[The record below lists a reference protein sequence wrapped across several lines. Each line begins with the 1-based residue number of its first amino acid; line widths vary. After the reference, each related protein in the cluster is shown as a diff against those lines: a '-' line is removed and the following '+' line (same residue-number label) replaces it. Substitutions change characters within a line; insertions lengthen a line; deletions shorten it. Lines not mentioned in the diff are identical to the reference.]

1 MDKPQDDFLG
11 ATLTDEDLKDIPK
24 PDLSGVSI
32 DDLVNDEHSSGINF
46 DDIKAEADK
55 ILTVKTRITHD
66 LVLREIIDNLIPIKF
81 RDLAGL
87 KPDEKI
93 KSKHLVVLTIREVLK
108 TAESLNCGLC
118 RHRDFIYSYNGE
130 YWEMLEK
137 EDLKVFL
144 AECAEKLS
152 INDITAD
159 YHRFKD
165 ELFQQFLS
173 TAYLPKP
180 ETNSKAVLIN
190 FQNGTG
196 EITKSGIKIRPF
208 NRADFLTHQLTFAY
222 DKTAS
227 FQKWQTFLDEVLPEK
242 DKNGTI
248 IDEEKSRQKVLAEYI
263 AYIFTKMKLEKTLI
277 LFGTGAN
284 GKSVFFEVIYALLG
298 KENISNYSLESL
310 SDQYYR
316 AMLANKL
323 LNYSSEISNRLQA
336 EKFKQLTS
344 GEPIE
349 ARLPYGQPMTLTNYA
364 KLAFNT
370 NELPKDVELTNAY
383 FRRFLIIPFDVTIP
397 EENWNQ
403 NLANEIIE
411 AELSGVFNWILEGLN
426 RLLRQGK
433 FSKCDAA
440 QKAVETYRA
449 ESDSVATFVDEYGY
463 QKSIDEFESL
473 ADLYPSYKNFCVD
486 NGFRPVHSRNL
497 AKRLEALGFDAG
509 KKAFGKIIYLSR
521 KK

>member
-1 MDKPQDDFLG
+1 MTSQ
-11 ATLTDEDLKDIPK
+11 PK
-24 PDLSGVSI
+24 TKVI
-32 DDLVNDEHSSGINF
+32 DADAF
-46 DDIKAEADK
+46 QAEAENFFTIQTK
-55 ILTVKTRITHD
+55 ITHD
-66 LVLREIIDNLIPIKF
+66 IVLREILDSLQKIVF
-81 RDLAGL
+81 REVAELE
-87 KPDEKI
+87 PDQEITQKI
-93 KSKHLVVLTIREVLK
+93 QIVITIREVLK
-108 TAESLNCGLC
+108 AANTLNCGLC
-118 RHRDFIYSYNGE
+118 IHLGFIYSYNGE
-130 YWEMLEK
+130 YWQIIDREA
-137 EDLKVFL
+137 LKIFL

-152 INDITAD
+152 VDDITAD
-159 YHRFKD
+159 YHKFKD
-165 ELFQQFLS
+165 ELYKQFL
-173 TAYLPKP
+173 AVAHLPKP
-180 ETNSKAVLIN
+180 KTNGKAVLIN

-196 EITKSGIKIRPF
+196 EITKGGIKLRPF
-208 NRADFLTHQLTFAY
+208 SRADFLTYQLSFAY
-222 DKTAS
+222 DATATCE
-227 FQKWQTFLDEVLPEK
+227 KWQAFLDEVLPEK
-242 DKNGTI
+242 GKDEKI
-248 IDEEKSRQKVLAEYI
+248 IDAGKSRQKVLVEYI
-263 AYIFTKMKLEKTLI
+263 AYIFTTLKLEKTLI

-370 NELPKDVELTNAY
+370 NELPKDVEHTEAF

-397 EENWNQ
+397 EEKRNP

-426 RLLRQGK
+426 RLLQQGK

-440 QKAVETYRA
+440 QKAVEAYRI
-449 ESDSVATFVDEYGY
+449 ESDSVAMFIDEYGY
-463 QKSIDEFESL
+463 QKSIEDFESL
-473 ADLYPSYKNFCVD
+473 RDLYPSYKNFCLD

-497 AKRLEALGFDAG
+497 AKRLEALGFDTD
-509 KKAFGKIIYLSR
+509 KKSFGKIIYLAR
-521 KK
+521 